1 MNDVLN
7 QILIYLNLYML
18 ILSRCIGLFVA
29 SPVFGRKNL
38 PNIFKLGFS
47 MILAYIILPY
57 VSTPN
62 LKYMPFLQILFLSIK
77 ELIIGLII
85 GFIAFVIFSIF
96 FLAGSFID
104 RDMGFSMANVLDPQY
119 GSQVSISGN
128 YIYIL
133 STLIFLILN
142 GHHYLIKGMINS
154 FYILPINSL
163 IKINDNF
170 LIFIIKL
177 LDYIFIYALKIA
189 IPVII
194 SIFLTNLILGIL
206 ARTMPQM
213 NVFVVGMPLKIMFG
227 LVIMVFIIPY
237 YVPIIKTIFKDMY
250 EFIFQSIKLFQ
261 G

>member
-1 MNDVLN
+1 MNEALS
-7 QILIYLNLYML
+7 QIVTYLNLYM
-18 ILSRCIGLFVA
+18 IVLSRCIGLFIA

-57 VSTPN
+57 ISASN
-62 LKYMPFLQILFLSIK
+62 LSDIPFLQLLFLAIK

-104 RDMGFSMANVLDPQY
+104 RDLGFSMANVLDPQY

-128 YIYIL
+128 FIYIL

-142 GHHYLIKGMINS
+142 GHHYLIRGMINS
-154 FYILPINSL
+154 FYLLPVNSL
-163 IKINDNF
+163 IKVNDNF
-170 LIFIIKL
+170 FILIIKL
-177 LDYIFIYALKIA
+177 LDYIFIYSLKIA

-194 SIFLTNLILGIL
+194 SIFLTNLILGVL

-213 NVFVVGMPLKIMFG
+213 NVFVVGMPLKIIFG
-227 LVIMVFIIPY
+227 LAIMSITFPY
-237 YVPIIKTIFKDMY
+237 YIPIIKTIFKDMY
-250 EFIFQSIKLFQ
+250 EFIFQSIKLF
-261 G
+261 